1 VVGRKGRIY
10 AGLLRIKVR
19 SVAPKMQLDGWQKYG
34 EFHSIATDSGSLG
47 PTVLRRLEVKDF
59 NVVAFLNRWERMT
72 IVRPSP
78 LATALSFRRSTVS
91 LRSERYR
98 FLIVGHQNGGHLVRL
113 LRLIAFVALGSLIF
127 SPTTL
132 FCQSSS
138 ARSQEITW
146 TYNSETANEP
156 CPLPAV
162 CSVWLDFRKSHPW
175 PYQAIAVRE
184 LAGEA
189 VIIVSEPPPALTR
202 AQYRQVLQA
211 LFGDRILDFGY
222 CRWSTGVDG
231 YLEDIVLR
239 VRAGEARRL
248 RFVSADKLEFTD
260 GPESVVD
267 RLRLFY
273 RLEYGTS
280 DGFSLEMIAPRA
292 QTEVPLKELK
302 IPVSDLAGW
311 VTRSSAQWT
320 HVEDEALPPATISD
334 LYRAKSPGTFQ
345 NQAGIIALVAPK
357 NARLADLRVP
367 FRRFAVA
374 SDIILGAL
382 GNKSGAM
389 ILLGRSRTVPFS
401 VLPPLRFESF
411 ASFAR
416 NRAEDIAQSYER
428 QRIFAGRIENGR
440 YAGWDWAPILL
451 SPQLDDTEVGTLL
464 NLADQILKSWSE
476 HGQVEY
482 YAFRYPQPPA
492 FPFGEEAASDY
503 FRRKF
508 QTTSLVFNWNTEN
521 FSAIA
526 RTKSEDILTAS
537 RTGALRILYRP
548 ADSLSLSDD
557 DQSSRRISEDAQ
569 QKAALS
575 QDYFANLGNP
585 ILMRVVQNVLLYQ
598 AEQSFLTVADPQEP
612 PRRGRSDRVQ
622 SVMEQQA
629 AKWLNA
635 AAQHQIIGS
644 ENERLV
650 ALINRKIQE
659 SGLTPSQLAALIA
672 SPQKI
677 MISIERQRQLALKS
691 LHDAEALSEQA
702 KETDKVGRA
711 SFTAAC
717 ESAGGTLSNEQSSL
731 NCHWSQK
738 GDIYAQTPFQESTLL
753 HAQLDQEVTASK
765 KAFQVFVDG
774 AKAAEDLE
782 DKYVKAS
789 ETGKM
794 LTQLS
799 SAADLDMVLDHV
811 LEAAVASGDAGFIR
825 TPSVVLSTNSIDV
838 DSIGGHNI
846 GLVPPRF
853 TTEIRDATTFSKP
866 VMSKPQVVTA
876 ASKQIGILPMQIIS
890 EAPRPV
896 EEVLGHPPTG
906 SLLEKM
912 RSIPKPDARAFQQ
925 ISARAKTCNC
935 DAIIAKN
942 DDGSILFVRTAPPP
956 VERVILGKSGVI
968 DAIAGP
974 PPMKT
979 VEFDGF
985 DRATVENLART
996 QVLLDAKANS
1006 GASSNL
1012 MADIKSAFS
1021 GDGGIDGGGAEV
1033 LIAREGREPES
1044 LTLIGKVD
1052 ERVSLQED
1060 MLLRESLV
1068 KEPSVSEWEQTFG
1081 TDSFDDGTPRAR
1093 LMVRFGAMDRRPG
1106 TLGISADPNPGLV
1119 PRMRALVA
1127 EWIHAQTVRPKPIS
1141 ESILTLR
1148 AAIEAHL
1155 KPNHLRFYLARNGG
1169 VIRAAHL
1176 EIPAE
1181 PGFFEETGVL
1191 GTK

>member
-1 VVGRKGRIY
+1 
-10 AGLLRIKVR
+10 
-19 SVAPKMQLDGWQKYG
+19 M
-34 EFHSIATDSGSLG
+34 SI
-47 PTVLRRLEVKDF
+47 
-59 NVVAFLNRWERMT
+59 
-72 IVRPSP
+72 
-78 LATALSFRRSTVS
+78 
-91 LRSERYR
+91 RSEQSR
-98 FLIVGHQNGGHLVRL
+98 FLIWGFQNGGCLVS
-113 LRLIAFVALGSLIF
+113 LIPVALLAALISSLGMVF
-127 SPTTL
+127 G
-132 FCQSSS
+132 QSSS
-138 ARSQEITW
+138 VRSQEITW

-162 CSVWLDFRKSHPW
+162 CPVWLDFRKSHPW

-184 LAGEA
+184 LGGEA

-231 YLEDIVLR
+231 YLEDVVLR
-239 VRAGEARRL
+239 VRAGGARRL
-248 RFVSADKLEFTD
+248 RFVSADNLEFTD

-280 DGFSLEMIAPRA
+280 DGFSLEMIAARA

-302 IPVSDLAGW
+302 IPVSDLAAW
-311 VTRSSAQWT
+311 VAGSSAQWA
-320 HVEDEALPPATISD
+320 HLEDESLPAATISD
-334 LYRAKSPGTFQ
+334 LYLAKSPGTFQ

-411 ASFAR
+411 SSFAR

-428 QRIFAGRIENGR
+428 QRIFAGRIESGR

-451 SPQLDDTEVGTLL
+451 SPQLDDTEFGTLL

-521 FSAIA
+521 FSAIV

-548 ADSLSLSDD
+548 ADSLSLSDE

-575 QDYFANLGNP
+575 QDYFASLGNP

-598 AEQSFLTVADPQEP
+598 AERSFVTVADPQEP

-629 AKWLNA
+629 GKWLNA
-635 AAQHQIIGS
+635 AAQHQITGS

-650 ALINRKIQE
+650 ALINREIQE
-659 SGLTPSQLAALIA
+659 SGLAPSQLAALIA

-691 LHDAEALSEQA
+691 LHDAQALSEQA
-702 KETDKVGRA
+702 KETNQVGRA
-711 SFTAAC
+711 SFIAAC
-717 ESAGGTLSNEQSSL
+717 DSVGGTLSNEQSGL
-731 NCHWSQK
+731 DCHWK
-738 GDIYAQTPFQESTLL
+738 RKEDIFAQTPFQESTLL
-753 HAQLDQEVTASK
+753 HAQLDQEATASR
-765 KAFQVFVDG
+765 KAFQVFIDG

-794 LTQLS
+794 LTRLS
-799 SAADLDMVLDHV
+799 SAADLDLVLEQV
-811 LEAAVASGDAGFIR
+811 LEAGVASGDAGFIR
-825 TPSVVLSTNSIDV
+825 TPSVVLSKNLIDV

-853 TTEIRDATTFSKP
+853 TAEIRDATTISKP
-866 VMSKPQVVTA
+866 VMSKPQVLTA
-876 ASKQIGILPMQIIS
+876 ASKQMGILPRQVIS
-890 EAPRPV
+890 EVPRPV
-896 EEVLGHPPTG
+896 EEVLGSTTHG
-906 SLLEKM
+906 ESLRE
-912 RSIPKPDARAFQQ
+912 
-925 ISARAKTCNC
+925 
-935 DAIIAKN
+935 DAIHSQTGQCSISTDIGPRQILQLRCDSCAKRRREHFVCSQYVAPRGAC
-942 DDGSILFVRTAPPP
+942 DSGQKRGDRCHRGSAPH
-956 VERVILGKSGVI
+956 
-968 DAIAGP
+968 
-974 PPMKT
+974 
-979 VEFDGF
+979 
-985 DRATVENLART
+985 EN
-996 QVLLDAKANS
+996 
-1006 GASSNL
+1006 
-1012 MADIKSAFS
+1012 
-1021 GDGGIDGGGAEV
+1021 
-1033 LIAREGREPES
+1033 
-1044 LTLIGKVD
+1044 
-1052 ERVSLQED
+1052 
-1060 MLLRESLV
+1060 
-1068 KEPSVSEWEQTFG
+1068 
-1081 TDSFDDGTPRAR
+1081 
-1093 LMVRFGAMDRRPG
+1093 RR
-1106 TLGISADPNPGLV
+1106 
-1119 PRMRALVA
+1119 
-1127 EWIHAQTVRPKPIS
+1127 
-1141 ESILTLR
+1141 
-1148 AAIEAHL
+1148 
-1155 KPNHLRFYLARNGG
+1155 
-1169 VIRAAHL
+1169 IRW
-1176 EIPAE
+1176 
-1181 PGFFEETGVL
+1181 F
-1191 GTK
+1191 